1 MFDSNKPVA
10 GRQGARS
17 KIAKLCDSS
26 AELIGNSPVD
36 GRIGILAYGS
46 LLSYPGAELAG
57 LIERRID
64 GVLTPFA
71 VEFARAAS
79 RRGGAPTLA
88 PVDRGGAQVEG
99 SLLLLEKGTD
109 LEPARHALYRREI
122 NRIGS
127 ELTYDHHAPPSPNR
141 VRVDHLCDH
150 RGCAKVLY
158 AKLPVTLEPDPVDL
172 ARRAIAS
179 AKGLAGDEGRDGI
192 SYLMGIKAHGVTTPL
207 SPAYEREILRQTSTT
222 SLAEALVV
230 ALDGA
235 PTPSE

>member
-1 MFDSNKPVA
+1 M
-10 GRQGARS
+10 
-17 KIAKLCDSS
+17 
-26 AELIGNSPVD
+26 D

-64 GVLTPFA
+64 GALTPFA

-79 RRGGAPTLA
+79 RRSSAPTLA
-88 PVDRGGAQVEG
+88 PVERGGAPVEG

-109 LEPARHALYRREI
+109 LELARHALYRREI
-122 NRIGS
+122 NQIGS
-127 ELTYDHHAPPSPNR
+127 ELTYDHHSSNR

-150 RGCAKVLY
+150 WGCAKVLY

-172 ARRAIAS
+172 AQRAIAS

-192 SYLMGIKAHGVTTPL
+192 SYLMGVKANGVTTPL
-207 SPAYEREILRQTSTT
+207 SPAYEREILRQTST
-222 SLAEALVV
+222 SCR
-230 ALDGA
+230 G
-235 PTPSE
+235 P